1 MIMKK
6 LTILLALSTLLAAAP
21 YKVGESVMP
30 LSLNDQF
37 GKRHSLKVMPKTL
50 VMAFEKGTAAMVN
63 EYLAAKDK
71 TYLSN
76 NKAAFVAEISQMP
89 RFITESFALP
99 KMRKYP
105 HTILLIDDEEQGLK
119 YPYQENKVTVMKFN
133 GNFLSGIKFVATQE
147 ELKSA
152 IEQ

>member
-1 MIMKK
+1 MKN
-6 LTILLALSTLLAAAP
+6 LVTLLALCGLLAAAP
-21 YKVGESVMP
+21 YKVGESVTP

-50 VMAFEKGTAAMVN
+50 IMAFEKGSAAMVN
-63 EYLAAKDK
+63 DYLAAKEK
-71 TYLSN
+71 GYLASH
-76 NKAAFVAEISQMP
+76 KAAFVAEISQMP

-105 HTILLIDDEEQGLK
+105 HTVLLIENEEQGLK
-119 YPYQENKVTVMKFN
+119 YPYQEDKVTVMKFN
-133 GNFLSGIKFVATQE
+133 GNFLSGVSFVSTPQ
-147 ELKSA
+147 ELKAA